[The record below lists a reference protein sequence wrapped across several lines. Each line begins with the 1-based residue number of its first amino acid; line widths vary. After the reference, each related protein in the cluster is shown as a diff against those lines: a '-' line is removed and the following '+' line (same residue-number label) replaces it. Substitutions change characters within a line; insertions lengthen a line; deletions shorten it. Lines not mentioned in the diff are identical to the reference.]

1 MYTDQILCGEAA
13 SLLSSCQAESVD
25 LVVTD
30 PPYLVG
36 YKDREGRTLLND
48 DNPQGVLPVY
58 EQLFRVLKDNSYC
71 ISFYGWN
78 AIAAFSQA
86 WEQAGFR
93 TIGHIV
99 WPKSYTSKAGHMQY
113 RHESA
118 FVLAKGFPRKPDNP
132 ISDVQSWVYSGNR
145 AHPTEKAVGILAP
158 LIRSFSRPGDL
169 VLDPFSGS
177 GSTAVAA
184 ALNDRRYLAIELEER
199 YCTLAR
205 KRLAGVATSAALTAA
220 A

>member
-13 SLLSSCQAESVD
+13 ALLSSCPAKRVD

-30 PPYLVG
+30 PPYLVN
-36 YKDREGRTLLND
+36 YRDRTGRTLLND

-58 EQLFRVLKDNSYC
+58 EQLFRVLKDDSYC

-78 AIAAFSQA
+78 AIAAFSQT

-93 TIGHIV
+93 TVGHIV
-99 WPKSYTSKAGHMQY
+99 WPKSYTSRAGHMRYQ
-113 RHESA
+113 HESA
-118 FVLAKGFPRKPDNP
+118 FVLAKGFPRKPDDP
-132 ISDVQSWVYSGNR
+132 ISDVQPWAYSGNR
-145 AHPTEKAVGILAP
+145 AHPTEKAVSILAP
-158 LIRSFSRPGDL
+158 LIRSFSKPGDL

-184 ALNDRRYLAIELEER
+184 ALNGRRYLGIELEER
-199 YCTLAR
+199 YCALAR
-205 KRLAGVATSAALTAA
+205 RRLEGVANSAGLKTAA
-220 A
+220 